1 MFARCG
7 AASWFSAWH
16 WQRLR
21 PMPAWGVPPPVAEAA
36 LDLQPELAAAELVL
50 DLELQQELAAAELVL
65 ELELQ
70 QEPAL
75 AVLELRPEQGAAER
89 ELAGA
94 AAAAAAE
101 QFIARMAKLS

>member
-21 PMPAWGVPPPVAEAA
+21 PMPAWGVPTPVAEAA
-36 LDLQPELAAAELVL
+36 LDLQP
-50 DLELQQELAAAELVL
+50 ELAAAELVL

>member
-21 PMPAWGVPPPVAEAA
+21 PMPAWGAPPPVAEAA

-50 DLELQQELAAAELVL
+50 ELELQQELAAAELVV
-65 ELELQ
+65 
-70 QEPAL
+70 
-75 AVLELRPEQGAAER
+75 VLELRQEQGAAER